1 MKKIICINFLTSA
14 LLLMSFALFAQVGYN
29 PNSSTPISE
38 DNVMYRNSIIRR
50 INLLEKQNKPFF
62 SDKRELS
69 RLIIEAIKEKK
80 VQPYQPTEN
89 PRSTGFETEYAM
101 DFEKT
106 YKELTEYYDDETGTV
121 MIRPSELFL
130 VDLKEE
136 LVFDRQRSRMY
147 WDTQSITLVMPQGTN
162 LDTYLGERSMVTIKY
177 KDFMQYLTEKYQESL
192 EIGTLEAVEA
202 MWYNPENQKQ
212 HVSLAE
218 AFKLRLFSS
227 RILKIANA
235 DNKYLSDVTIDEYG
249 ADSPETPKRI
259 LYASQELEYN
269 LMEFEHVL
277 WEY

>member
-89 PRSTGFETEYAM
+89 PLSTGFETEYAM

-235 DNKYLSDVTIDEYG
+235 DNKYLSDIAIDEYG
-249 ADSPETPKRI
+249 ADSPETPNRI
-259 LYASQELEYN
+259 LYASQELKYN
-269 LMEFEHVL
+269 LMEFEHGL

>member
-89 PRSTGFETEYAM
+89 PRSTGFEIEYAM